1 MGRRG
6 PPKTPSVLSLVKGNP
21 GKRAINRQ
29 EPVLPAGEDADWK
42 APAHLSG
49 LAVDEWNRQ
58 VPDLR
63 AAGVLTL
70 PDRTMFAEFCAA
82 YADLRSYEGLAA
94 QVGHEASIRLG
105 YAGQVLKLRQQ
116 VRQLAA
122 DAGLNPSARSGVK
135 AAKAPD
141 KGALGRFTGGAKG

>member
-6 PPKTPSVLSLVKGNP
+6 PPKTPSVLALVRGNP
-21 GKRAINRQ
+21 GKRPINRQ
-29 EPVLPAGEDADWK
+29 EPKLPAGEDADWQ
-42 APAHLSG
+42 APAHLTEE
-49 LAVDEWNRQ
+49 AKKEWQRQ

-70 PDRTMFAEFCAA
+70 ADRTMFAEYCSA
-82 YADLRSYEGLAA
+82 YSDLREYEALAA

-141 KGALGRFTGGAKG
+141 KGALGRFTGAAKA